1 MTIFPAFDMDG
12 TILNYSAHN
21 TETRFNTALP
31 ALLNGWRG
39 PCAILTNQGG
49 IAFHTANP
57 GRYPSP
63 LFVAQRISAAGRYL
77 NSLGCHTRIILASCW
92 HPKASETMIQ
102 SAAQHLRDALTDTI
116 PQNVAHTVYTT
127 ERARKPNP
135 FMLRVA
141 RSTVYF
147 GDSPEDEAAAQ
158 AAGIQF
164 VHVERFL

>member
-1 MTIFPAFDMDG
+1 MKIFPAFDMDG
-12 TILNYSAHN
+12 TLLNYAGHN
-21 TETRFNTALP
+21 TQTRFNPELP

-57 GRYPSP
+57 DRYPSP
-63 LFVAQRISAAGRYL
+63 LFVAQRISAARRYL
-77 NSLGCHTRIILASCW
+77 HSLGCETRIILASCW
-92 HPKASETMIQ
+92 HPKASNAMIQ
-102 SAAQHLRDALTDTI
+102 TAAQRLRDAITDVIPLT
-116 PQNVAHTVYTT
+116 VAHTIYAT

-141 RSTVYF
+141 RATAYF

-158 AAGIQF
+158 AAGITF
-164 VHVERFL
+164 VHVKRFM